1 MIFSVDNVALLLIS
15 AILLLLASV
24 ATYFIVQEI
33 IQLVADI
40 GHNRAL
46 SIDDEEE
53 SSGPQ
58 RRITPYRDRGTVERL
73 IGYFSRQDKN

>member
-1 MIFSVDNVALLLIS
+1 MIASVDNVALVLIS
-15 AILLLLASV
+15 AILLLLACV

-33 IQLVADI
+33 IQLVSDI

-46 SIDDEEE
+46 AVDDEDVSAEP
-53 SSGPQ
+53 S

-73 IGYFSRQDKN
+73 IGYFSKQYKN